1 MASWGL
7 YQTGE
12 SRRPA
17 EEGGGQGSPGQC
29 AQEALGGNAPRGG
42 VVGSGRVGQ
51 VAGGKE
57 LTEC

>member
-7 YQTGE
+7 CQTGE
-12 SRRPA
+12 SWRPV

-29 AQEALGGNAPRGG
+29 AREVLGGNAPRGG

-51 VAGGKE
+51 VDGKE